1 MNTKWQKIIK
11 QFNTPDTALVVSA
24 WPVTGKNAVNH
35 GIAWYTQMTVSEIV
49 KKTGKR
55 FVILAEKNHDNKPQL
70 LANGK
75 ILVLRIFDNRRK
87 SLYPVILQY
96 LQQFSQ
102 IKKVYV
108 HSEFGVNGGMLH
120 FALILPFLAMI
131 RAMGK
136 QVYYYSHNVVTDV
149 AMLAGHLNIPIW
161 QSGVLNM
168 FVRIYYK
175 LLELLCEK
183 IIVLD
188 PILGEKLANFVNDS
202 KVVRL
207 NMPVEQKKQLNKQT
221 ARKIRGLPQNKTIIT
236 YFGFVSWYKGADW
249 LIKHFDNLQDKNM
262 MLVIAGGPSY
272 SLAEKKHYKD
282 YYQGLLKIAEANP
295 QIKIT
300 GFVPEETIGQ
310 YMASANLVVL
320 PYRGFMGSSG
330 SLSQALSYS
339 KPFMVSNKMQEILQ
353 DVDCGDELVFPMNK
367 VGMNKIM
374 KVVGDKTKLETMG
387 RVASEMADSRNLNRL
402 AKIEYDTL
410 YGPAVR

>member
-1 MNTKWQKIIK
+1 MNNKWQKIIK
-11 QFNTPDTALVVSA
+11 QFNVLDTALVVSA

-35 GIAWYTQMTVSEIV
+35 GIAWYTQMTVTEMA

-70 LANGK
+70 LASGK

-96 LQQFSQ
+96 LQQFSE

-131 RAMGK
+131 RALGK

-149 AMLAGHLNIPIW
+149 AMLAGHLNIPVW
-161 QSGVLNM
+161 QSGALNV
-168 FVRIYYK
+168 FVQVYYK
-175 LLELLCEK
+175 LLETLCEK

-188 PILGEKLANFVNDS
+188 PILGDKLTNFVKDS

-207 NMPVEQKKQLNKQT
+207 NMPVVKHKQMDKRV
-221 ARKIRGLPQNKTIIT
+221 ARKALGLSQNKKIIT

-249 LIKHFDNLQDKNM
+249 LVKEFDSLHDENTI
-262 MLVIAGGPSY
+262 LVVAGGPSY
-272 SLAEKKHYKD
+272 SLAEKKHYKS
-282 YYQGLLKIAEANP
+282 YYQSLLKVTDGNP
-295 QIKIT
+295 KIKIT
-300 GFVPEETIGQ
+300 GFVSEEQIGQ
-310 YMASANLVVL
+310 YMTSADLVVL

-330 SLSQALSYS
+330 SLSQALSYG
-339 KPFMVSNKMQEILQ
+339 KPFMVSSKMQEILR
-353 DVDCGDELVFPMNK
+353 DMPSGNDYVFHMNK
-367 VGMNKIM
+367 QGMVKIVNRV
-374 KVVGDKTKLETMG
+374 KNEAKLADMG
-387 RVASEMADSRNLNRL
+387 RVAGEIARARNLVSL
-402 AKIEYDTL
+402 ARVEYRAL
-410 YGPAVR
+410 YAPAVR

>member
-1 MNTKWQKIIK
+1 MNKKWQKVIK
-11 QFNTPDTALVVSA
+11 QLNTPDTALVVSA

-35 GIAWYTQMTVSEIV
+35 GIAWYTQMTATEMA

-75 ILVLRIFDNRRK
+75 ILVLRIFDNRHK

-96 LQQFSQ
+96 LQQFNQ

-131 RAMGK
+131 RVMGK

-149 AMLAGHLNIPIW
+149 AMLAGHLNISAW
-161 QSGVLNM
+161 QSSILNVVIK
-168 FVRIYYK
+168 FYYK
-175 LLELLCEK
+175 FLEYLCER
-183 IIVLD
+183 IVVLD
-188 PILGEKLANFVNDS
+188 PTLGDKLANFVS
-202 KVVRL
+202 EKKIVRL
-207 NMPVEQKKQLNKQT
+207 NMPVEQKKQLHKQE
-221 ARKIRGLPQNKTIIT
+221 ARKILDLPRNKKIIT

-249 LIKHFDNLQDKNM
+249 LIKQFDSLKDNNT

-272 SLAEKKHYKD
+272 SLAEKKHYKN
-282 YYQGLLKIAEANP
+282 YYQALLKIAEDNP

-300 GFVPEETIGQ
+300 DFVSEEAIGQ
-310 YMASANLVVL
+310 YMASADLVVL

-330 SLSQALSYS
+330 SLSQALSYRR
-339 KPFMVSNKMQEILQ
+339 PFMVSNKMQEILQ
-353 DVDCGDELVFPMNK
+353 DSGSGNKLVFPMNK
-367 VGMNKIM
+367 SGMNKIM
-374 KVVGDKTKLETMG
+374 KAVGDKTKLETMG
-387 RVASEMADSRNLNRL
+387 RVAKGMAESRNLNRL